1 MKIEHCEWS
10 HANGEDINGNTIWFC
25 GHRTFCKYDK
35 CELPAKEKP
44 KPKPEPEPL
53 EEPERILIDWERIL
67 PIVRD
72 LRNKRWT
79 LERIAEK
86 LNIKYTTLATK
97 CTEAGIKGGKGEM
110 YDWEKIVPAA
120 LLMKQH
126 TKRSWLQ
133 IAEELNVSESSLHR
147 QILKK
152 RTI

>member
-10 HANGEDINGNTIWFC
+10 KDNGEDIHGNTIWYC
-25 GHRTFCKYDK
+25 AHRTFCPYKK

-86 LNIKYTTLATK
+86 LNVKYTTLATK

-110 YDWEKIVPAA
+110 YDWDKIVCAA

-126 TKRSWLQ
+126 TKRNWLQ
-133 IAEELNVSESSLHR
+133 IAEELNVSESALHR
-147 QILKK
+147 QILK
-152 RTI
+152 RG